1 MKTFPSQYERDG
13 DSCPICGR
21 QDQKEAMFVPIA
33 GTEDA
38 TGKMNAL
45 TVHVDCLLESV
56 VYVPMNIEKK
66 GIDGIFLFITG

>member
-1 MKTFPSQYERDG
+1 MKIFPSQYEHDG

-21 QDQKEAMFVPIA
+21 QDQKDAIFVPIA
-33 GTEDA
+33 GTEEA
-38 TGKMNAL
+38 TGTMNAL

-56 VYVPMNIEKK
+56 VYVPMNKEKK